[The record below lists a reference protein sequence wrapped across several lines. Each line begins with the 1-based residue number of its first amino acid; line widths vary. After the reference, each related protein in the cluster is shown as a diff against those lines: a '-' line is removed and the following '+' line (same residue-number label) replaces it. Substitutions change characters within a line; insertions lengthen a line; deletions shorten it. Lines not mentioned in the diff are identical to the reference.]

1 MREPW
6 PDCQRDPGINGLL
19 IYDANCRLCVAVK
32 AEFDR
37 AGIGEAGAGLRMIPY
52 ESQEAMLAL
61 GEHYRPGPPPM
72 AYLVSPTGS
81 VSQGLEAFL
90 PFVSGLPGGRVIRWL
105 LRRAPARALAERIY
119 RVLARHRYRLFGAVR
134 PSVRPSPPPSY

>member
-1 MREPW
+1 MREPL
-6 PDCQRDPGINGLL
+6 PDCQREPRPTSLL

-32 AEFDR
+32 AELDR

-52 ESQEAMLAL
+52 ESQDAMRAL

-90 PFVSGLPGGRVIRWL
+90 PFVSALPGGRVIRWM
-105 LRRAPARALAERIY
+105 LRWAPVRALAEWGY
-119 RVLARHRYRLFGAVR
+119 RLIARHRYRLFGAVG
-134 PSVRPSPPPSY
+134 PAVRSSHPPSY

>member
-37 AGIGEAGAGLRMIPY
+37 AGINKAGAGLRMIPY
-52 ESQEAMLAL
+52 ESREAAAAL
-61 GEHYRPGPPPM
+61 GERYRPGPPSM
-72 AYLVSPTGS
+72 AYFVSSTGT
-81 VSQGLEAFL
+81 VVQGLEAFL
-90 PFVSGLPGGRVIRWL
+90 PFVSAFPGGRVIRWM
-105 LRRAPARALAERIY
+105 LRWTPARALAEWGY
-119 RVLARHRYRLFGAVR
+119 RLIARYRYRLFG
-134 PSVRPSPPPSY
+134 SVDSPLR